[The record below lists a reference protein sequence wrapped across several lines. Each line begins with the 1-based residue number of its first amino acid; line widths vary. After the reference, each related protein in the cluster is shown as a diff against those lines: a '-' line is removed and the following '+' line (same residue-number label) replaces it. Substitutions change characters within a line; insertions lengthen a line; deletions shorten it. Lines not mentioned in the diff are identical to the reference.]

1 MGKESSFEVVRT
13 VDFKDYYQ
21 ILGVSPDA
29 DNKAIK
35 KAYQTLAKKYHPD
48 LNQGD
53 KASEEKF
60 KEINEAYQAVSDPAK
75 RQKYDDLR
83 ANYQQWQSRGG
94 RGNSFDW
101 SAWQESPGSNRYTR
115 TMTPEE
121 FAETFGDRG
130 FGSGAS
136 RGMGGFSDFF
146 SSIFGMGANYADE
159 SDDYYSDR
167 IRRPQAGKDIE
178 GEISITLEEAYHGT
192 KRMIEVGGRRIEATV
207 PKGIKNNNKIR
218 LSGQGQAGAKDGNKG
233 DLLLTVKIVPHP
245 VYTRDGDDL
254 SANIEIDF
262 FKAVLGGETRVKT
275 LGGEISIKIPP
286 YTQTGKSFRLRGKG
300 MPILNKSGHFGDF
313 YAKITLVLPEEMSE
327 KEISTLRELSQERN
341 S

>member
-1 MGKESSFEVVRT
+1 M
-13 VDFKDYYQ
+13 DFKDYYQ

>member
-1 MGKESSFEVVRT
+1 

-35 KAYQTLAKKYHPD
+35 KAYQALAKKYHPD

-60 KEINEAYQAVSDPAK
+60 KEINEAYQAISDPAK

-83 ANYQQWQSRGG
+83 ANYQQWQSHGG

-130 FGSGAS
+130 FGSSAG

-146 SSIFGMGANYADE
+146 SSIFGMGADYADE
-159 SDDYYSDR
+159 SDDYYSNR
-167 IRRPQAGKDIE
+167 IRRPQAGRDIE

-207 PKGIKNNNKIR
+207 PKGIKNNNKIK
-218 LSGQGQAGAKDGNKG
+218 LSGQGHAGAKDGNKG

-262 FKAVLGGETRVKT
+262 FKAVLGGEARVKT
-275 LGGEISIKIPP
+275 LGEEISIKIPP
-286 YTQTGKSFRLRGKG
+286 RTQTGKSFRLRGKG
-300 MPILNKSGHFGDF
+300 MPILNKPGHFGEF

-327 KEISTLRELSQERN
+327 KEINILQELHQERN
-341 S
+341 RQ

>member
-1 MGKESSFEVVRT
+1 M
-13 VDFKDYYQ
+13 DFKDYYQ

-35 KAYQTLAKKYHPD
+35 KAYQALAKKYHPD

-60 KEINEAYQAVSDPAK
+60 KEINEAYQAISDPAK
-75 RQKYDDLR
+75 RKKYDDLR
-83 ANYQQWQSRGG
+83 ANYQQWQSHGG

-130 FGSGAS
+130 FGSSAG

-146 SSIFGMGANYADE
+146 SSIFGMGADYADE
-159 SDDYYSDR
+159 SDDYYSNR
-167 IRRPQAGKDIE
+167 IRRPQAGRDIE

-262 FKAVLGGETRVKT
+262 FKAVLGGEARVKT
-275 LGGEISIKIPP
+275 LGEEISIKIPP
-286 YTQTGKSFRLRGKG
+286 RTQTGKSFRLRGKG

-327 KEISTLRELSQERN
+327 KEISMLQELSQERN